1 MKTETINLASP
12 SPGTHRSLTLYRF
25 GKAGARPKV
34 YIQAGLHAD
43 EWPGLLVIQ
52 HLLPLLQ
59 DCQAHGRIAGEII
72 VVPYANPVGM
82 GQNVFGY
89 TAGRFDLAG
98 TGNFN
103 RNFGDLYPALKE
115 AIGDT
120 LGHDESENQRLIRSA
135 LQDAVA
141 KLPAESEASQLK
153 KALLSL
159 SIDADYVFD
168 LHCDDQSSAHIYA
181 VEQQTAKAKDLC
193 QSLGFGYLFTEGL
206 DGIVAFDGT
215 HLQPWYRLAQDFPD
229 LPVPMPSLAVTVEYR
244 GQYDISDELAK
255 ADALNLFN
263 YLADQKVLFS
273 TSPEA
278 DSLNSRHKLPLVS
291 PLSAVDTVLA
301 QSTGLLVYKH
311 GLNAMIQ
318 EGETFAEI
326 ILLDQPPPSN
336 RLPVVAKTQGVLMA
350 MTHRKLVKP
359 GDLIAKIAGQSPLE
373 HRQVG
378 NLLQL

>member
-12 SPGTHRSLTLYRF
+12 SPGTQRTLTLYRF
-25 GKAGARPKV
+25 GNADARPKV

-52 HLLPLLQ
+52 HLIPLLR
-59 DCQAHGRIAGEII
+59 DRQAHGRITGEII

-103 RNFGDLYPALKE
+103 RNFGDLYPPVKEAVANKLGHDEGENQRLVRDALKE
-115 AIGDT
+115 AV
-120 LGHDESENQRLIRSA
+120 SR
-135 LQDAVA
+135 
-141 KLPAESEASQLK
+141 LPAESEASQLK

-159 SIDADYVFD
+159 SIDADYIFD
-168 LHCDDQSSAHIYA
+168 LHCDDHSSAHIYA

-193 QSLGFGYLFTEGL
+193 QSLGFDYLFTEGL

-215 HLQPWYRLAQDFPD
+215 HLQPWYRLAQEFPD
-229 LPVPMPSLAVTVEYR
+229 LPVPMPALAVTVEYR
-244 GQYDISDELAK
+244 GQYDINDELAE

-263 YLADQKVLFS
+263 YLAEQKVLFS
-273 TSPEA
+273 ATPE
-278 DSLNSRHKLPLVS
+278 SETVKTRYKLPLVS
-291 PLSAVDTVLA
+291 PLGAVDTVLA
-301 QSTGLLVYKH
+301 QSTGLLIYKH
-311 GLNAMIQ
+311 GLNTMIQ

-336 RLPVVAKTQGVLMA
+336 RQPVIARTQGVLMA

-373 HRQVG
+373 HRQAG